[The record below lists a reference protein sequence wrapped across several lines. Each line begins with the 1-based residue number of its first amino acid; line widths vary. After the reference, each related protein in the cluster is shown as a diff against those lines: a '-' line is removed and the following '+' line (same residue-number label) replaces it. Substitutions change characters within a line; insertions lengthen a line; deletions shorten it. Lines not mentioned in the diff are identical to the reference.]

1 MQEKGTKKEIKG
13 LENTVEE
20 LGEDAEENDLFL
32 SMLKGEFGE
41 DFSLEAQHEGKNEQD
56 IQPYIIVDK
65 RERKS
70 QISKILQDLGA
81 IVVEAQLPAGDYLLS
96 SAVAVERKRGDDFYG
111 SLFSGSNQ
119 TNVFE
124 ELVRLADSVESPM
137 LILEEFQL
145 MFKRG
150 EDMINSLYGALVS
163 IASRMQIPILPTR
176 NSSDTGIVLYRIAK
190 QQQVDIKSHAIARRA
205 PKEMTLRDRQSY
217 FMEGFY
223 NVGPT
228 KAESLLDEFKT
239 PIKFITAL
247 LNTEVTYTKT
257 GKPKGIENGLA
268 DAEIKGFGWKF
279 VEDNKKLMLVEDT
292 GDQKEMKEKNNI
304 QIPDNENSDE

>member
-1 MQEKGTKKEIKG
+1 MESEHTAKTNEGRTAQG
-13 LENTVEE
+13 EE
-20 LGEDAEENDLFL
+20 GEEEADLFL
-32 SMLKGEFGE
+32 SLLQEHFGSN
-41 DFSLEAQHEGKNEQD
+41 FSLESSQKGKTEAEL
-56 IQPYIIVDK
+56 QPYIIVDK
-65 RERKS
+65 REKKS
-70 QISKILQDLGA
+70 QITKILEDLGA
-81 IVVEAQLPAGDYLLS
+81 IAIEAVLPAGDYLLS
-96 SAVAVERKRGDDFYG
+96 NAVAAERKRGDDFYG

-124 ELVRLADSVESPM
+124 ELVRLVDSVESPM
-137 LILEEFQL
+137 LILENFEL

-150 EDMINSLYGALVS
+150 DEMISSLYGALVS
-163 IASRMQIPILPTR
+163 IATRMRIPILPTR
-176 NSSDTGIVLYRIAK
+176 NIQDTGLVLYRIAK
-190 QQQVDIKSHAIARRA
+190 QQQIDTRSHAIARRA

-247 LNTEVTYTKT
+247 MSTEILYTKS

-268 DAEIKGFGWKF
+268 KLKGFGWKF
-279 VEDNKKLMLVEDT
+279 VEDNKRLILMEDT
-292 GDQKEMKEKNNI
+292 SSK
-304 QIPDNENSDE
+304 DNDSNEANQ

>member
-1 MQEKGTKKEIKG
+1 MQKK
-13 LENTVEE
+13 LVEPDKKIPE
-20 LGEDAEENDLFL
+20 SDKEESTQNEEETDLFL
-32 SMLKGEFGE
+32 SLLKEHFGD
-41 DFSLEAQHEGKNEQD
+41 DFSLDSAQEGKKDQEL
-56 IQPYIIVDK
+56 QPYIIVDK
-65 RERKS
+65 REKKS
-70 QISKILQDLGA
+70 QITKILEDLGA
-81 IVVEAQLPAGDYLLS
+81 IVIEAVLPAGDYLLS
-96 SAVAVERKRGDDFYG
+96 NAVAVERKRGDDFYG

-137 LILEEFQL
+137 LILEDFQL

-150 EDMINSLYGALVS
+150 EDMISSLYGALVS
-163 IASRMQIPILPTR
+163 IATRMQIPILPTR
-176 NSSDTGIVLYRIAK
+176 NINDTGLVLYRVAK
-190 QQQVDIKSHAIARRA
+190 QQQIDTRSHAIARRA

-239 PIKFITAL
+239 PIKFITSL
-247 LNTEVTYTKT
+247 LNTEIIYTKT

-268 DAEIKGFGWKF
+268 GVKGFGWKF
-279 VEDNKKLMLVEDT
+279 VEDNKKLILVEDT
-292 GDQKEMKEKNNI
+292 SAENEKSEIHQGDDI
-304 QIPDNENSDE
+304 SDESDDDN